1 MGRRQKHEVVLTTD
15 EREQLI
21 KGTKCGDWSPR
32 EIKRAQ
38 MLLSADKNNSAK
50 KDQEIAREL
59 HCCQYTVTKLR
70 ERFMKK
76 GLKAIHDNT
85 RSGRPKIIDG
95 DIEAHVVAVACSTP
109 PDGSERWT
117 MQLIA
122 DRVVGL
128 TNLESFSEFAVRQI
142 LKKTNLSLGKKKNG
156 RFLPRRMKSS
166 SGEWKKS

>member
-50 KDQEIAREL
+50 KDQEIAKEL

-76 GLKAIHDNT
+76 GAEGYT
-85 RSGRPKIIDG
+85 
-95 DIEAHVVAVACSTP
+95 
-109 PDGSERWT
+109 
-117 MQLIA
+117 
-122 DRVVGL
+122 
-128 TNLESFSEFAVRQI
+128 
-142 LKKTNLSLGKKKNG
+142 
-156 RFLPRRMKSS
+156 
-166 SGEWKKS
+166 